1 MAKKQKEQNTDEPK
15 FAPAQLAASRLFSG
29 RADVLNAVLDR
40 AESYTIAEA
49 ERLVSEYLTRK
60 V

>member
-1 MAKKQKEQNTDEPK
+1 MAKKQKEPNTDEPR
-15 FAPAQLAASRLFSG
+15 FSPAQLAASRLFSG
-29 RADVLNAVLDR
+29 RVDVLNAVLDR

>member
-1 MAKKQKEQNTDEPK
+1 MAKKQKEQNTDEPR
-15 FAPAQLAASRLFSG
+15 FSPAQLAAGRMFSG
-29 RADVLNAVLDR
+29 RGDVLNAVLDR